1 MSKNTQKT
9 PQVKEINFNG
19 KIYEI
24 ESLTPRVINS
34 FNNLVKLQ
42 SELNEIAYVAAVKQA
57 AQKQMSLEL
66 EGMIKEDK
74 IKEIAEQEQVKDDSE
89 K

>member
-1 MSKNTQKT
+1 MSKNTQET

-19 KIYEI
+19 KTYEI

-42 SELNEIAYVAAVKQA
+42 GELNEIAYIAVVKQA